1 MAHKNAHTYRYFQ
14 ELETSVLLRDL
25 SKDPDN
31 YSVSVKRWRTE
42 NPFILPQ
49 GVLTFEC
56 RFATSVAFAISYG
69 KRIQSLDE
77 KVVLDNQRAMFGELE
92 LFDCV

>member
-42 NPFILPQ
+42 NPFIL
-49 GVLTFEC
+49 L
-56 RFATSVAFAISYG
+56 
-69 KRIQSLDE
+69 
-77 KVVLDNQRAMFGELE
+77 
-92 LFDCV
+92 CVPKEF